1 MLRTTVAVIALLL
14 AGAAQAAPVA
24 IVADDASSLVIK
36 VVDDATD
43 ENDAIEMEENKL
55 PSPEATDPSPAQ
67 GAVPW
72 GGDDNEATQ
81 LDEEKND

>member
-24 IVADDASSLVIK
+24 VVADDTSSFLIK
-36 VVDDATD
+36 VVDDATN

-55 PSPEATDPSPAQ
+55 PSPEASDPSAAD
-67 GAVPW
+67 GAVPS

-81 LDEEKND
+81 LEQEKND

>member
-24 IVADDASSLVIK
+24 IVADDTSSLVIK
-36 VVDDATD
+36 VVDDATN

-55 PSPEATDPSPAQ
+55 PSPEASDPSAAD
-67 GAVPW
+67 GAVPS

-81 LDEEKND
+81 LEQEKND

>member
-1 MLRTTVAVIALLL
+1 MLRTTVAIALLL

-43 ENDAIEMEENKL
+43 EK
-55 PSPEATDPSPAQ
+55 
-67 GAVPW
+67 
-72 GGDDNEATQ
+72 
-81 LDEEKND
+81 